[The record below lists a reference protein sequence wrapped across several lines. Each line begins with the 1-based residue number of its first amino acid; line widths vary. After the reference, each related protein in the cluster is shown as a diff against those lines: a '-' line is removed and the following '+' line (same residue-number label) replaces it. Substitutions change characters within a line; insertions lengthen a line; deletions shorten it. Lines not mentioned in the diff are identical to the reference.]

1 LPKHQKRY
9 WSWTECIFESAL
21 GAKKYHGCIDI
32 SLSPADAAEM
42 REGVSAFLLGKTSDA
57 SNTSELIL
65 ELFKQDIPE
74 LKRLGLGGLG
84 DGINGRV
91 LSVLLKK
98 RIHDPDFV
106 VYTKRQNDTNIGVGE
121 VLDGS
126 LADLEMDIHELD
138 LTWLSTFSADIS
150 DLYTLSNIHTI
161 NFSNCSEIKG
171 AM

>member
-1 LPKHQKRY
+1 MNQLERNAAVGGNVY
-9 WSWTECIFESAL
+9 
-21 GAKKYHGCIDI
+21 YGCSDI
-32 SLSPADAAEM
+32 SLSPANAAEL
-42 REGVSAFLLGKTSDA
+42 REGVCAFLLGKTSDI

-126 LADLEMDIHELD
+126 LADLEKDMQELD
-138 LTWLSTFSADIS
+138 LTSAQIS
-150 DLYTLSNIHTI
+150 P
-161 NFSNCSEIKG
+161 G
-171 AM
+171 